1 MATQSTD
8 VLPQEEANAIA
19 ALDEAKRQIDIARAN
34 EDIDT
39 LLEWQDRAAAVQH
52 YIRRR
57 DEARELADNAG
68 EIKVRAEAALGK
80 LDLAVS
86 PGRGR
91 RAAAEDDAEPEEA
104 PLASLQPNRR
114 SAYRVLG
121 KLSGNELDEVV
132 GRLRADEESDKG
144 VTTARAVHEAR
155 GMLPKEE
162 RAQAEPSKDERKEL
176 VTDYAQ
182 HLRALDTQVSLLTR
196 LGKKVVARATDTER
210 GRLALRLSNDIVRL
224 EDLRDYLAVDGAA
237 EPDEEDAA

>member
-162 RAQAEPSKDERKEL
+162 RARPNRQRMSARNSSPTTRNTSGRSTLRCHCSPGWVRRWWLEP
-176 VTDYAQ
+176 
-182 HLRALDTQVSLLTR
+182 LTP
-196 LGKKVVARATDTER
+196 
-210 GRLALRLSNDIVRL
+210 S
-224 EDLRDYLAVDGAA
+224 GAA
-237 EPDEEDAA
+237 WPCVCPMT

>member
-8 VLPQEEANAIA
+8 VLPAEEANAIA

-34 EDIDT
+34 EDIDS

-80 LDLAVS
+80 LDLAVA
-86 PGRGR
+86 PARGR
-91 RAAAEDDAEPEEA
+91 RAASDDTPEEP
-104 PLASLQPNRR
+104 PLAGFASARR

-121 KLSGNELDEVV
+121 KLAPGELDEVV
-132 GRLRADEESDKG
+132 GRLRSDEDSDKG
-144 VTTARAVHEAR
+144 VTTARAVQEAR
-155 GMLPKEE
+155 AMLPKEE
-162 RAQAEPSKDERKEL
+162 RAQGEVSKDERKEL

-196 LGKKVVARATDTER
+196 LGKKIVARATDTER

-224 EDLRDYLAVDGAA
+224 EDLRDFLAVDGVPAP
-237 EPDEEDAA
+237 EDDDDAA